1 MFYVYSGYLS
11 PDNYDQSSRG
21 PTYSLREFN
30 TPEQVTEFKRKFEE
44 ETRGDYCGQR
54 IFRVIE
60 GKERKIQAVEVDKD
74 WRLV

>member
-11 PDNYDQSSRG
+11 PDNCDQSSG
-21 PTYSLREFN
+21 PTYTLREFN

-44 ETRGDYCGQR
+44 ETRGDYYGQR

-60 GKERKIQAVEVDKD
+60 GKERKVQAIEVVKD